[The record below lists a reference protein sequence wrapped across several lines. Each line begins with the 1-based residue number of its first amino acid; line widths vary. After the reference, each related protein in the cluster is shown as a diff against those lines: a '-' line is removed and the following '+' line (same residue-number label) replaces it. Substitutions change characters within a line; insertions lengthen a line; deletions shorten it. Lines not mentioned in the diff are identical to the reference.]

1 MSLIRL
7 TGGMLILLVFAV
19 LTGFEGNASIG
30 ISIIYAAWMIS
41 ESLNDIKTDLGKMWK
56 GEKT

>member
-1 MSLIRL
+1 MRLIRFE
-7 TGGMLILLVFAV
+7 GGMLLLLGFAV
-19 LTGFEGNASIG
+19 SIGFEGNASIG

-41 ESLNDIKTDLGKMWK
+41 ESLNDIKIDLEKMWK

>member
-1 MSLIRL
+1 MRLIRL
-7 TGGMLILLVFAV
+7 TGGMLILLSFAV
-19 LTGFEGNASIG
+19 LAGFEDNASIG

-41 ESLNDIKTDLGKMWK
+41 ESLNDIKIDLGKMWK

>member
-1 MSLIRL
+1 MRLIRL
-7 TGGMLILLVFAV
+7 TGGMLILLGFAV
-19 LTGFEGNASIG
+19 STGFEGDASIG

-41 ESLNDIKTDLGKMWK
+41 ESLNDIKIDLGKMWK